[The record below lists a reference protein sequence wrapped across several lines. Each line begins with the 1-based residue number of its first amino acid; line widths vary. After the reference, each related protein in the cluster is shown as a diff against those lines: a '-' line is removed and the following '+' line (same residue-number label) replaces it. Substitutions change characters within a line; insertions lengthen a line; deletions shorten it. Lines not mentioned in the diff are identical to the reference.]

1 MTKHGIIYFEFQ
13 AVFQTLCRL
22 KLTKHELMPGSGII
36 ITVLDLHEAEE
47 MLIAQLIILH

>member
-1 MTKHGIIYFEFQ
+1 MDSRRRERGNFPSPSLNHDKAWNHQDLQ

-36 ITVLDLHEAEE
+36 ITV
-47 MLIAQLIILH
+47 